1 MSFLASTLVA
11 SDASLPDLPVGYRP
25 GAAGLVQTM
34 APAATDRWFA
44 VDVLMIPV
52 TRPVHWT
59 ERTIAAV
66 SRALGPIALGMAVIV
81 PVVALIR

>member
-1 MSFLASTLVA
+1 
-11 SDASLPDLPVGYRP
+11 
-25 GAAGLVQTM
+25 M
-34 APAATDRWFA
+34 APVATDRWLA

-66 SRALGPIALGMAVIV
+66 SRALGPVALGMTLIV
-81 PVVALIR
+81 PMVALIR